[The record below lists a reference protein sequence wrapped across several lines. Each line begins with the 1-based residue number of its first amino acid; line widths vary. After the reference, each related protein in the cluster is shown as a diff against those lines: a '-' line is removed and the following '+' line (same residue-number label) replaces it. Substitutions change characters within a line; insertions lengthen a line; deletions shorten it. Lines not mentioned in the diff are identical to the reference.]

1 MTTIA
6 YKDGII
12 ATDGRVLQGL
22 SISDDNAVKRTIRND
37 VEFFFS
43 GNVHDEPLLI
53 DCYFNG
59 PPENTDDTNSNA
71 IIVDGGKIF
80 EAAVNPDGYWR
91 APERRGN
98 ILAIGSG
105 AMHAMTAMDLG
116 CSAKE
121 SVKMAAKRDAGTGG
135 RVRTYKV

>member
-6 YKDGII
+6 YKDGVI
-12 ATDGRVLQGL
+12 ATDGRILQGL
-22 SISDDNAVKRTIRND
+22 SISDDNAVKRTVRKG

-43 GNVHDEPLLI
+43 GSVHDEPLLI

-59 PPENTDDTNSNA
+59 PPESTDNTESNA
-71 IIVDGGKIF
+71 LIVDSGNIF
-80 EAAVNPDGYWR
+80 EAAVNPDGYWC
-91 APERRGN
+91 APERRN
-98 ILAIGSG
+98 NVVAIGSG
-105 AMHAMTAMDLG
+105 ASHAMTAMDLG

-121 SVKMAAKRDAGTGG
+121 AVKMAAKRDAGTGG